1 MYRPLPK
8 ELTIKDSL
16 IEGLGLF
23 SKVKLKKNSFLGVT
37 HIRDELFESKYIRTP
52 LGGFYNHSK
61 NPNIMKMVSDV
72 LPKFE
77 FGEIMDPN
85 KKIEPLKDGKN
96 NRENLYY
103 NLNEKPDAK
112 YMLSLI
118 HI

>member
-1 MYRPLPK
+1 
-8 ELTIKDSL
+8 
-16 IEGLGLF
+16 
-23 SKVKLKKNSFLGVT
+23 
-37 HIRDELFESKYIRTP
+37 
-52 LGGFYNHSK
+52 
-61 NPNIMKMVSDV
+61 MKMVSDV

-112 YMLSLI
+112 YMFLI
-118 HI
+118 AINDIEPGEELVASYTLYTFT